1 MQPSAGLVTALNK
14 MREMSVKDG
23 GVYHQYI
30 PVVDENT
37 DIAKFGQPILDS
49 NLTPVYNEFFHLLK
63 RIAFVAINTKNF
75 RNPLTFLEGDNL
87 PLGYAGE
94 NIYVNPA
101 NSVAFDCNDFAG
113 LLEKYEA
120 KMAVEYL
127 TVNMDIQYKVTLTR
141 EKIRTAFTSWGDLEN
156 FINGIIN
163 SLYNGAAID
172 SYRYTKNLVTSAFND
187 GRLRYEIVDEPTT
200 ETKAKNLIKKFRQLY
215 TEFQLPSTKYNAW
228 KQYAGEDAEPIT
240 TWSNPEDIV
249 VFLRADV
256 DAECSVEVLAKAFNM
271 SETDFISRT
280 VIVDDFSLYDN
291 SGKKIYDGDN
301 ILGGIFDKSFFKIRV
316 QDFAMDEFYNANA
329 RAWTYFL
336 NSTKLYNTSLFA
348 NATLLTT
355 SAPASKSDGS
365 DGSK

>member
-14 MREMSVKDG
+14 MREMSVKEG

-30 PVVDENT
+30 PVIDENT

-75 RNPLTFLEGDNL
+75 RNPLSQLEGDNL
-87 PLGYAGE
+87 PLGFAGE
-94 NIYVNPA
+94 NIYVSPA
-101 NSVAFDCNDFAG
+101 TANTFDCNDFAG
-113 LLEKYEA
+113 LLERYEA

-127 TVNMDIQYKVTLTR
+127 TVNMDLQYKVTLTR

-156 FINGIIN
+156 FVNGIIN

-172 SYRYTKNLVTSAFND
+172 SYRFTKNLVTSAFND
-187 GRLRYEIVDEPTT
+187 GRVKYEIVDEPTT
-200 ETKAKNLIKKFRQLY
+200 EAKGKAFIKKMRQLY
-215 TEFQLPSTKYNAW
+215 TNFQLPSTKYNAW
-228 KQYAGEDAEPIT
+228 KQYAGQDAEAIT

-249 VFLRADV
+249 VMIRSDV
-256 DAECSVEVLAKAFNM
+256 DAEIDVDVLAAAFNM
-271 SETDFISRT
+271 DKADFIGR
-280 VIVDDFSLYDN
+280 VIVVDDFDLYDN
-291 SGKKIYDGDN
+291 DGNKLYDGEN

-316 QDFAMDEFYNANA
+316 QDFAMDEFYNCNN
-329 RAWTYFL
+329 RSWQYML
-336 NSTKLYNTSLFA
+336 NTVKLYNTSLFA
-348 NATLLTT
+348 NGCVLAT